1 MVFFTQ
7 VEDRY
12 FQERGYIEFLFDVG
26 EVASTEVL
34 NRKNKTK
41 KSFKV
46 RIPFYEN
53 PSINESKQAR
63 LAKYKPIGRNSN
75 LYSFLGA
82 DSTMIT
88 LNFNLTLPHLYHN
101 LGSASDI
108 GRFVKIYKDSSI
120 NDFDPN
126 PYKGK
131 PDLFTGILQTLEEY
145 QAQYYNFQG
154 LSPVNPESIKVKAL
168 YYFWTNII
176 RCSVIGTS
184 DHRSPPPTVRL
195 NFGPLH
201 KNKRFVVEKYQITND
216 DKAGYDVETMLPRQ
230 IKVSLT
236 MEELRVG
243 NFGKYSPYG
252 ADVGSST
259 LDGENVAG
267 WEYIMETGSLDPM
280 ISPIQ
285 PQEPEF

>member
-1 MVFFTQ
+1 MSYFPRI
-7 VEDRY
+7 EDRY
-12 FQERGYIEFLFDVG
+12 LQERGYIEFLFDTG
-26 EVASTEVL
+26 EVASTEIV
-34 NRKNKTK
+34 NRKNQRK

-53 PSINESKQAR
+53 PTISETKQAR
-63 LAKYKPIGRNSN
+63 LGKYKPIGRNSN

-82 DSTMIT
+82 DSTSIS
-88 LNFNLTLPHLYHN
+88 LSFNLTLPHLYHN
-101 LGSASDI
+101 LGSSSDI
-108 GRFVKIYKDSSI
+108 GRFVKIYKDASI
-120 NDFDPN
+120 NEFDPSPGN
-126 PYKGK
+126 AK
-131 PDLFTGILQTLEEY
+131 PGLFSNILKVLEDY
-145 QAQYYNFQG
+145 QSQYYNFQG
-154 LSPVNPESIKVKAL
+154 VSNTNPESIKVKAL

-201 KNKRFVVEKYQITND
+201 KNKRLVVEKYQIGIEE
-216 DKAGYDVETMLPRQ
+216 KAGYDVETLLPRQ

-236 MEELRVG
+236 MEELRAG
-243 NFGKYSPYG
+243 NFGSYTAYGPELGSP
-252 ADVGSST
+252 T

-280 ISPIQ
+280 SSPIQ
-285 PQEPEF
+285 PQSS

>member
-1 MVFFTQ
+1 MSYFPGI
-7 VEDRY
+7 EDRY
-12 FQERGYIEFLFDVG
+12 LQERGYIEFLFDTG
-26 EVASTEVL
+26 EVASTEIV
-34 NRKNKTK
+34 NRKNQRK

-53 PSINESKQAR
+53 PTINESKQAR
-63 LAKYKPIGRNSN
+63 LGKYKPIGRNSN

-82 DSTMIT
+82 DSTSIALT
-88 LNFNLTLPHLYHN
+88 FNLTLPHLYHN
-101 LGSASDI
+101 LGSSSDI
-108 GRFVKIYKDSSI
+108 GRFVKIYKNASV
-120 NDFDPN
+120 NEFDPSPGN
-126 PYKGK
+126 AK
-131 PDLFTGILQTLEEY
+131 PGLFSDILKVLEDY

-154 LSPVNPESIKVKAL
+154 ISPVNPESIKVKAL

-201 KNKRFVVEKYQITND
+201 KNKRFVVEKYQITTEE
-216 DKAGYDVETMLPRQ
+216 KAGYDVETMLPRQ
-230 IKVSLT
+230 IKIALT

-243 NFGKYSPYG
+243 NFGYYTPYG
-252 ADVGSST
+252 AEVGSST

-280 ISPIQ
+280 LSPIQ
-285 PQEPEF
+285 PQPPEF